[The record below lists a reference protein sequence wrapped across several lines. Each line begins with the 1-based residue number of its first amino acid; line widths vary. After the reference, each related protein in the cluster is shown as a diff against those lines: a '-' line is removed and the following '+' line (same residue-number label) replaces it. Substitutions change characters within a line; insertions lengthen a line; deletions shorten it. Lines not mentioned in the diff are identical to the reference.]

1 MSSQIHGIN
10 FDNQVVSAKDHG
22 RMFQCLLTDGI
33 LTGCTMSYS
42 GKNVTI
48 GAGYLLVAGR
58 EMKLTSTA
66 TVSVAGATTGYARV
80 VVTVDLSKEASTT
93 NFEQANFSVSYAST
107 ATGFPSLAKDDVNNT
122 GTKYEF
128 EMCTVRLTTTGVSG
142 FYRRAST
149 AMLQMPIFPIITSN
163 MIQRDTINEYHLEDD
178 CVTEYKIADDAVT
191 ASKLA
196 TGAVDASAIANG
208 AVTTDKLAG
217 GAATVAKGGT
227 GRSTL
232 TAYNILV
239 GNGTGTVALV
249 APSTAGYILMSN
261 GASANPSFKATTNI
275 TTLGTVTTG
284 TWSATAI
291 AVNKGGTGATTGN
304 AGLKNLLAAGATI
317 LSSYQYG
324 STLPAAGTAGRLF
337 FKTV

>member
-48 GAGYLLVAGR
+48 GTGYLLVAGR

-80 VVTVDLSKEASTT
+80 VVTLDLSKEASTT

-107 ATGFPSLAKDDVNNT
+107 ATGFPALAKDDVNNT

-142 FYRRAST
+142 FYRRAS
-149 AMLQMPIFPIITSN
+149 AARN
-163 MIQRDTINEYHLEDD
+163 AWKHLS
-178 CVTEYKIADDAVT
+178 CH
-191 ASKLA
+191 SQ
-196 TGAVDASAIANG
+196 TG
-208 AVTTDKLAG
+208 KFQLRHRC
-217 GAATVAKGGT
+217 
-227 GRSTL
+227 GRSCRDVCRREEPL
-232 TAYNILV
+232 LV
-239 GNGTGTVALV
+239 
-249 APSTAGYILMSN
+249 
-261 GASANPSFKATTNI
+261 
-275 TTLGTVTTG
+275 
-284 TWSATAI
+284 
-291 AVNKGGTGATTGN
+291 
-304 AGLKNLLAAGATI
+304 
-317 LSSYQYG
+317 
-324 STLPAAGTAGRLF
+324 LF
-337 FKTV
+337 FQCQ

>member
-1 MSSQIHGIN
+1 MSRIRGKDTSIEVKVRKYLFSKGFRFRKN
-10 FDNQVVSAKDHG
+10 DKRLPGKPDVVLPK
-22 RMFQCLLTDGI
+22 
-33 LTGCTMSYS
+33 
-42 GKNVTI
+42 
-48 GAGYLLVAGR
+48 
-58 EMKLTSTA
+58 
-66 TVSVAGATTGYARV
+66 YARV
-80 VVTVDLSKEASTT
+80 VVTLDLSKEASTT

-107 ATGFPSLAKDDVNNT
+107 ATGFPALAKDDVNNT

-163 MIQRDTINEYHLEDD
+163 MIQSDTINEYHLEDD
-178 CVTEYKIADDAVT
+178 CVTEYKIADGAVT

-196 TGAVDASAIANG
+196 TGAVNASAIANG

-227 GRSTL
+227 GRTTL
-232 TAYNILV
+232 TAYNVLV

-249 APSTAGYILMSN
+249 APSTSGYVLMSN
-261 GASANPSFKATTNI
+261 GSGANPSFKATTNI

-304 AGLKNLLAAGATI
+304 AGLKNLLAAGATV
-317 LSSYQYG
+317 LSSHQYG

>member
-33 LTGCTMSYS
+33 LTGCAMSYS

-66 TVSVAGATTGYARV
+66 TVSVAGATSGYARV

-107 ATGFPSLAKDDVNNT
+107 ITGFPALAKDDVNNT

-128 EMCTVRLTTTGVSG
+128 ELCVVRLVTTGVSG
-142 FYRRAST
+142 FYRRAGTVMIS
-149 AMLQMPIFPIITSN
+149 MPIFPVITPE
-163 MIQRDTINEYHLEDD
+163 MIREECINENHLEND
-178 CVTEYKIADDAVT
+178 CVTEYKIADGAVT

-196 TGAVDASAIANG
+196 SGAVGTAAIANG
-208 AVTTDKLAG
+208 AVTTDKLAS

-232 TAYNILV
+232 TACYVLV
-239 GNGTGTVALV
+239 GNGTNAVSMIT
-249 APSTAGYILMSN
+249 PSTSGYILMSN
-261 GASANPSFKATTNI
+261 GTTTNPSFKATTNI
-275 TTLGTVTTG
+275 TSLGTVTTG

-291 AVNKGGTGATTGN
+291 AMTKGGTGATTGN
-304 AGLKNLLAAGATI
+304 AGLKNLLAAGATV
-317 LSSYQYG
+317 LSSHQYG
-324 STLPAAGTAGRLF
+324 STLPTAGTAGRLF